1 MSDTIRPNRAVESWG
16 GNPAAAMSATRSEAC
31 GWRVASR
38 RLRRFL
44 PLMLLL
50 AAGAPALTQ
59 HVLAKPPAATADQV
73 PAVIGVRDTQLSA
86 DYWIKRQDK
95 PNRLILD
102 QEAIAAQNARLKSS
116 DPSVHDIEGLPAVFT
131 APQVREWVGKIST
144 APTRTL
150 FDERG
155 AEVSASALS
164 AIVGNTALDA
174 VAAQTPARH
183 GLVVHRAD
191 LRTFPTRMRVFSTQG
206 DTDIDRFQESA
217 LFPGTPV
224 VVIHESRDGGW
235 LFVISSLYAAWIEKK
250 YVALGE
256 PATVFAYGSK
266 SPSLIVTGATVRT
279 VYTPEQPEV
288 SELQLDMGV
297 RVPLLADWPANEAVN
312 GQHPYTSYVIELPI
326 RRDDG
331 SLALVPALLPRTA
344 DVATQYLPL
353 TPANLLKQSFK
364 FLGERYGWGHAY
376 NTRDCSGFV
385 SEIYR
390 SFGVQLPRNT
400 RDQGVSPALNRI
412 AFSESDSREK
422 RQAVLMTL
430 QVGDLIYIPGHVM
443 MVIGQEN
450 GDTYLIH
457 DTTGITYRSRNGELV
472 RAPLNSVAVTPL
484 QPLLANGEQ
493 TFVDRIYS
501 IQRIRP

>member
-1 MSDTIRPNRAVESWG
+1 MNDTIRPDRAMESWSG
-16 GNPAAAMSATRSEAC
+16 TPTATITPAARLGAESLC
-31 GWRVASR
+31 IASG
-38 RLRRFL
+38 RLRW
-44 PLMLLL
+44 LL
-50 AAGAPALTQ
+50 ALTLLASTGSP
-59 HVLAKPPAATADQV
+59 VLAKPPTVTADKT
-73 PAVIGVRDTQLSA
+73 PAVVGVRGPQLSA
-86 DYWIKRQDK
+86 DYWISRQKK
-95 PNRLILD
+95 PDGVILD
-102 QEAIAAQNARLKSS
+102 AQAIAAQNARLQSS
-116 DPSVHDIEGLPAVFT
+116 DPSVHDIEGLPATFT
-131 APQVREWVGKIST
+131 ASQVREWIDKIST
-144 APTRTL
+144 APKRTL
-150 FDERG
+150 FDEGG
-155 AEVSASALS
+155 AEVSANALS
-164 AIVGNTALDA
+164 AIVDNAALA
-174 VAAQTPARH
+174 TVAAQTPVRH

-191 LRTFPTRMRVFSTQG
+191 LRTFPTRMRVFSTKG

-224 VVIHESRDGGW
+224 VAIHESRDGQW

-250 YVALGE
+250 YVAFGE
-256 PATVFAYGSK
+256 PATVFGYGRK

-279 VYTPEQPEV
+279 VYTPEQPGV

-297 RVPLLADWPANEAVN
+297 RVPLLADWPANQPVN
-312 GQHPYTSYVIELPI
+312 GQHPYTSHVIELPV
-326 RRDDG
+326 RRADG

-344 DVATQYLPL
+344 DVATEYLPL

-385 SEIYR
+385 SEVYR

-412 AFSESDSREK
+412 AFTEKDSREK
-422 RQAVLMTL
+422 RLAVLKTL

-457 DTTGITYRSRNGELV
+457 DTTGITYRSRDGQLV

-484 QPLLANGEQ
+484 QPLLFNGDQ

>member
-1 MSDTIRPNRAVESWG
+1 MSDTIRPHRARASWG
-16 GNPAAAMSATRSEAC
+16 GNSAGAATPAAVLGAKPSRT
-31 GWRVASR
+31 ASR
-38 RLRRFL
+38 RLRWLF
-44 PLMLLL
+44 PLLL
-50 AAGAPALTQ
+50 SGLAGSPAL
-59 HVLAKPPAATADQV
+59 AKSPAPNAD
-73 PAVIGVRDTQLSA
+73 PASAVIGVRQPQLSA
-86 DYWIKRQDK
+86 DYWIGRQEK
-95 PNRLILD
+95 PDRIILD
-102 QEAIAAQNARLKSS
+102 TQAIAAQNARLQSS
-116 DPSVHDIEGLPAVFT
+116 DPSVHDVEGLPATFT
-131 APQVREWVGKIST
+131 ATQVREWIDRIST
-144 APTRTL
+144 APKRTL
-150 FDERG
+150 FDESG
-155 AEVSASALS
+155 AEVPANALS
-164 AIVGNTALDA
+164 AIVGNAALDT
-174 VAAQTPARH
+174 VPAQTPARH

-191 LRTFPTRMRVFSTQG
+191 LRTFPTRMRVFSTKG

-224 VVIHESRDGGW
+224 VAIHESRDGQW
-235 LFVISSLYAAWIEKK
+235 LFVIGSLYAAWIEKK
-250 YVALGE
+250 YVAFGE
-256 PATVFAYGSK
+256 PATVFGYGRK

-297 RVPLLADWPANEAVN
+297 RVPLLADWPANKTVN

-326 RRDDG
+326 RREDG

-344 DVATQYLPL
+344 DVATEYLPL

-385 SEIYR
+385 SEVYR
-390 SFGVQLPRNT
+390 SFGIQLPRNT

-412 AFSESDSREK
+412 AFTEEDSREK
-422 RQAVLMTL
+422 RLAVLKTL

-457 DTTGITYRSRNGELV
+457 DTTGITYRSHDGGLV

-484 QPLLANGEQ
+484 QPLLINDEQ

>member
-1 MSDTIRPNRAVESWG
+1 MLAGARGKQMIDTVKLVRTAGYRDGNRATSGRTAPGFLRWLLTL
-16 GNPAAAMSATRSEAC
+16 AIL
-31 GWRVASR
+31 GW
-38 RLRRFL
+38 
-44 PLMLLL
+44 
-50 AAGAPALTQ
+50 AGSPAL
-59 HVLAKPPAATADQV
+59 AKSPAPTTDPAS
-73 PAVIGVRDTQLSA
+73 AVIGVRQPQLSA
-86 DYWIKRQDK
+86 DYWIGRQDK
-95 PNRLILD
+95 PDRIILD
-102 QEAIAAQNARLKSS
+102 SQAIAAQNARLKSS
-116 DPSVHDIEGLPAVFT
+116 DPSVHDIEGLPSVFT
-131 APQVREWVGKIST
+131 EAQVREWVGKIST
-144 APTRTL
+144 APKRTL
-150 FDERG
+150 FDEGG

-164 AIVGNTALDA
+164 AIVGNAALDG

-183 GLVVHRAD
+183 GLIVHRAD
-191 LRTFPTRMRVFSTQG
+191 LRTFPTRTRVFSSKG

-224 VVIHESRDGGW
+224 VAIHESRDGQW
-235 LFVISSLYAAWIEKK
+235 LFVISSLYAAWVEKK
-250 YVALGE
+250 YVAMGE
-256 PATVFAYGSK
+256 SAQVFGYGRK
-266 SPSLIVTGATVRT
+266 SPALIVTGATVRT
-279 VYTPEQPEV
+279 VHTPEQPQV

-297 RVPLLADWPANEAVN
+297 RVPLLADWPANQAVN

-326 RRDDG
+326 RREDG

-344 DVATQYLPL
+344 DVSTQYLPL

-385 SEIYR
+385 SEVYR

-412 AFSESDSREK
+412 AFSEADNREK
-422 RQAVLMTL
+422 RLAVLKTL
-430 QVGDLIYIPGHVM
+430 QIGDLIYIPGHVM

-457 DTTGITYRSRNGELV
+457 DTTGITYRSHDGGLV

-484 QPLLANGEQ
+484 QPLLINDQQ

>member
-1 MSDTIRPNRAVESWG
+1 MSDTIWPDRAVESWG
-16 GNPAAAMSATRSEAC
+16 GNPPAASSAARPKNAPS
-31 GWRVASR
+31 WRIASR
-38 RLRRFL
+38 RLRQFL
-44 PLMLLL
+44 ALVLLL
-50 AAGAPALTQ
+50 AAGAP
-59 HVLAKPPAATADQV
+59 VLAKPPVATTDNA

-86 DYWIKRQDK
+86 DYWIKLQDK
-95 PNRLILD
+95 PNRVILD
-102 QEAIAAQNARLKSS
+102 EQAIAAQNARLKSS
-116 DPSVHDIEGLPAVFT
+116 DPSVHDIEGLPSVFT
-131 APQVREWVGKIST
+131 ASQVRDWVSKISA
-144 APTRTL
+144 APKRTL
-150 FDERG
+150 FDESG
-155 AEVSASALS
+155 SEIATAVLS
-164 AIVGNTALDA
+164 AIVGNAALDV
-174 VAAQTPARH
+174 VAAQTPARY
-183 GLVVHRAD
+183 GLIVHRAD
-191 LRTFPTRMRVFSTQG
+191 LRTFPTRMRVFSTKG

-224 VVIHESRDGGW
+224 VAIHQSRDGQW

-250 YVALGE
+250 YVAVGE
-256 PATVFAYGSK
+256 PATVFEYGRK

-279 VYTPEQPEV
+279 VHTPEQPQV

-297 RVPLLADWPANEAVN
+297 RVPLLADWPANQAVN

-326 RRDDG
+326 RREDG

-385 SEIYR
+385 SEVYR

-422 RQAVLMTL
+422 RQAVLKTL

-457 DTTGITYRSRNGELV
+457 DTTGITYRSRDGELV